1 MAMAIM
7 MRKALSES
15 AAAALKLGNP
25 VRIVSGEQNG
35 ITGKVHGISGSSIS
49 VFPDLDAVVPIEVPF
64 TNVRLHLRPGEYIR
78 VKSGPQAGR
87 TGWVVNVD
95 YRADED
101 IVTFVD
107 NKITNPEGA
116 DSDDVREREI
126 RGLSVPQ
133 EVNVFSRAL

>member
-1 MAMAIM
+1 MAMAIT

-49 VFPDLDAVVPIEVPF
+49 VFPDLDAIVPIEVPF
-64 TNVRLHLRPGEYIR
+64 ANVRLHLRPGEFIR
-78 VKSGPQAGR
+78 VKAGPQAGR
-87 TGWVVNVD
+87 MGWVVNVE
-95 YRADED
+95 YKADED

-107 NKITNPEGA
+107 DKMAESERVVTLLQREMRVLPIEG
-116 DSDDVREREI
+116 
-126 RGLSVPQ
+126 PQ
-133 EVNVFSRAL
+133 EVNVFSQT

>member
-25 VRIVSGEQNG
+25 VRIISGEQNG
-35 ITGKVHGISGSSIS
+35 ITGKVHGISSSSIS
-49 VFPDLDAVVPIEVPF
+49 VFPDLDAIVPIEVPF

-87 TGWVVNVD
+87 MGWVVNVE
-95 YRADED
+95 YKADED

-107 NKITNPEGA
+107 DKMAESERVVTLLQREMRVLPIEG
-116 DSDDVREREI
+116 
-126 RGLSVPQ
+126 PQ
-133 EVNVFSRAL
+133 EVSVFSQT